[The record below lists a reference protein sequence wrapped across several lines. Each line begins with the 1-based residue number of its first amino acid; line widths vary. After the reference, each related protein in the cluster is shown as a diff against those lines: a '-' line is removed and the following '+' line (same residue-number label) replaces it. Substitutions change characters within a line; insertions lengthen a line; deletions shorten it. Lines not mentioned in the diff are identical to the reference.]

1 MGFGGLSDQ
10 LQQLIQGNLSGQPSR
25 YTPEAI
31 ATLLSQTKATAEDQ
45 SEQMRNAIN
54 EDAAA
59 RGVLG
64 AGSTGTALA
73 NARIAANRTVAGE
86 QGSIA
91 REKITADYQD
101 KQQAI
106 QNAQTFLDQARDWAY
121 KQQMTQM
128 QREQFNANLAL
139 AYARMQQEWDQLEY
153 QFGTGL
159 IGGGI

>member
-1 MGFGGLSDQ
+1 M
-10 LQQLIQGNLSGQPSR
+10 GNLEGQNSR

-31 ATLLSQTKATAEDQ
+31 AALLSQSKATAEDQ
-45 SEQMRNAIN
+45 SIQQRDAIN

-64 AGSTGTALA
+64 AGATGTALA
-73 NARIAANRTVAGE
+73 NARATANRQVAGD
-86 QGSIA
+86 QSAIA

-106 QNAQTFLDQARDWAY
+106 QNAQQYLDSARDWAY

-139 AYARMQQEWDQLEY
+139 AYARMQQEWDQLQAE
-153 QFGTGL
+153 FGYSL
-159 IGGGI
+159 VGGGI